1 LLIGRILFVLH
12 GDSGLTAVSHLAAF
26 DRADQAALQVR
37 TSRGYA
43 IGLIK
48 VYRLFAPIG
57 FDSKA
62 ISPPHFS

>member
-1 LLIGRILFVLH
+1 MILFVLP

-26 DRADQAALQVR
+26 DRVDQAALEVR
-37 TSRGYA
+37 TSRRNT

-48 VYRLFAPIG
+48 VYRPFAPIG

-62 ISPPHFS
+62 ICAPHFS